1 MAREQLQTL
10 SEPMYYI
17 LLSLTEP
24 RHGYDIMTRV
34 SELSGGR
41 VAVGAGTLYTLL
53 SRFEK
58 EKIIYLYAEEK
69 RRKIYA
75 LTEKGLEILK
85 EEYRRLKTMVND
97 GNFLENIKW

>member
-85 EEYRRLKTMVND
+85 EEYRRLKTMVDD
-97 GNFLENIKW
+97 GKFLENIEW